1 MQGPQAYLLRER
13 RATEARR
20 GRDVRN
26 PEHSAITKL
35 YPDAPAP
42 VLLSEKEATPKS
54 EHGQRQPAKAQASQ
68 PRPTDAKVPAHF
80 RAKVDSDDGPQPED
94 EEIPEMDEEEKESL
108 GMLHALG
115 NSDQFKELRKMVKN
129 DRAVLERFLEE
140 ITESNPMLMRA
151 IASHQRVFLA
161 MLTDGLS
168 KEGAEEY
175 AKEVAEEQAA
185 AAKAEDATEKEP
197 PEQALA
203 KVEEVPDPSK
213 REPVEPPDSAQEPP
227 KEKSKTK
234 DRTKLQEK
242 AAKAFAP
249 TTKSLHTLCNVHS
262 PYSCAVCK
270 KVKDLQLC
278 SSCQCVRFCSK
289 ECQRRYWPRHQS
301 VCKFISS
308 VKGGLLSQV
317 SGMNWMKEAVPKIVD
332 VWVKSKGVPPQNWEL
347 EQLIHLPHCRVCRKV
362 PASLVCQ
369 KTKYVGYCSEACR
382 ASDAEH
388 TNAWQRGQ
396 VGATGVVISYMH
408 QGGQCFP
415 FKTRV
420 SEEAVPKDV
429 YEIGWKEYIGYSA
442 LSGHDDVPFLKLPP
456 VCQQTVIDALSFPLI
471 AMEALYFSG
480 RPIERMAV
488 KRHALKVH
496 VLGAY
501 GATIADAWKYE
512 EWLHRGGLH
521 LKTMEIHFVGTEVP
535 VFGGAD
541 SIETSMPVA
550 LSPECQAQGRSLTL
564 FFHRCKVEDFLE
576 EEAAAYKSPPSFRII
591 YSAVFGKYP
600 LGDTADT
607 WEAPLRKL
615 SALQDNIPLIVCE
628 RTLVDL
634 THDRTRAKHC
644 GFKTVVRPNTS
655 RFPSPLTLY
664 DEMRSLEENPIG
676 LTIWNMS
683 FAVFQA
689 RATEDADSED
699 SDQGEAD
706 KAEAEESTPAESKP
720 EGAETTAEE
729 KKSQARIDVFQD
741 EIPQPENFKIGE
753 VVFTSKN
760 NRAVVTSL
768 RCAGYPNSVQVEL
781 EDGSK
786 KHFLPEELLH
796 MIVAD
801 PATSSTLPPTE
812 TVPKVVSKQ
821 SLVLSLKG
829 PWTFDGSGFEDVA
842 YSAEANPSSFAV
854 TLSVR
859 CDGGSGFR
867 SPLTSRSYKPSTGY
881 IFYVDNDDRWAF
893 WIGDGVYWTGLR
905 GPPMVLGDWT
915 ELRGS
920 YDANT
925 GEVSLSV
932 NGECVGTR
940 SGVALMPN
948 EQHPLRIGAGRS
960 ENPVARYFFQGSIRD
975 ICIYKLSVEE
985 SSPAE
990 AEKQSIH
997 PEEEKK

>member
-13 RATEARR
+13 RAAAAR
-20 GRDVRN
+20 GARDVRN
-26 PEHSAITKL
+26 PDHSVITQL

-42 VLLSEKEATPKS
+42 TTLLGKAGTPKN
-54 EHGQRQPAKAQASQ
+54 EHEGRKPAKAQTSR
-68 PRPTDAKVPAHF
+68 PRKSDEKVPADF
-80 RAKVDSDDGPQPED
+80 RDKVDQDAVPQPE
-94 EEIPEMDEEEKESL
+94 EEELPEMDEEEKESL
-108 GMLHALG
+108 EMLQALG
-115 NSDQFKELRKMVKN
+115 KSDQFKELRKMVKN
-129 DRAVLERFLEE
+129 DRSVLESFLEE

-175 AKEVAEEQAA
+175 AKEIAEEQAA
-185 AAKAEDATEKEP
+185 AAKAEDPTEREP
-197 PEQALA
+197 PEQALV

-213 REPVEPPDSAQEPP
+213 KEPAEPPDPASEPP
-227 KEKSKTK
+227 KQKSKTREK
-234 DRTKLQEK
+234 TKLQEK

-249 TTKSLHTLCNVHS
+249 TTKSMHTLVNVHS

-270 KVKDLQLC
+270 KVKTLQLC
-278 SSCQCVRFCSK
+278 SSCQCVRFCCK
-289 ECQRRYWPRHQS
+289 EHQRQFWPRHQS

-332 VWVKSKGVPPQNWEL
+332 VWVKSKGVPPQPWEL

-369 KTKYVGYCSEACR
+369 KTSYVGYCSEACR
-382 ASDAEH
+382 SSDTDH

-415 FKTRV
+415 YKTRV

-429 YEIGWKEYIGYSA
+429 YDIGWKEYVAYSA
-442 LSGHDDVPFLKLPP
+442 LAGVDDVPFLKLPP

-471 AMEALYFSG
+471 AMEALYFAG
-480 RPIERMAV
+480 RPIERLSI
-488 KRHALKVH
+488 KRQALKVH

-521 LKTMEIHFVGTEVP
+521 LKTMELHFVGPEVP
-535 VFGGAD
+535 VSGGAD
-541 SIETSMPVA
+541 SVEASIPVA
-550 LSPECQAQGRSLTL
+550 LCPACKEHGRSLTV
-564 FFHRCKVEDFLE
+564 FFHRCTVEDFLE

-591 YSAVFGKYP
+591 YSAVFGKYA
-600 LGDTADT
+600 LGDPADT
-607 WEAPLRKL
+607 WEVPLRKL

-628 RTLVDL
+628 RTIVDL
-634 THDRTRAKHC
+634 THDRTRAKQC

-664 DEMRSLEENPIG
+664 DEMRSLKENPIG

-689 RATEDADSED
+689 RATEDAESED
-699 SDQGEAD
+699 SDHGEVD
-706 KAEAEESTPAESKP
+706 KAEAHESTPPEAKP
-720 EGAETTAEE
+720 DGAETAAQG
-729 KKSQARIDVFQD
+729 KKTEAHIELRQD

-753 VVFTSKN
+753 VVITN
-760 NRAVVTSL
+760 QCERGVVIAL
-768 RCAGYPNSVQVEL
+768 RCPGYLNSVQVEL
-781 EDGSK
+781 GDGSK

-796 MIVAD
+796 IIVAES
-801 PATSSTLPPTE
+801 ANSSALPPTE
-812 TVPKVVSKQ
+812 TVSKVVSKE

-829 PWTFDGSGFEDVA
+829 PWTLDGSGFEDVA

-854 TLSVR
+854 TFSVR
-859 CDGGSGFR
+859 CDGGIGFR

-915 ELRGS
+915 TIRGS

-925 GEVSLSV
+925 HEVSLSV
-932 NGECVGTR
+932 NGECVETR
-940 SGVALMPN
+940 SGVAFVPN

-975 ICIYKLSVEE
+975 ICIYRLSVEE
-985 SSPAE
+985 SGPSE
-990 AEKQSIH
+990 AVEK
-997 PEEEKK
+997 